1 MQFYKKLAFI
11 TGLSNFMKMK
21 KAIII
26 GATSGIGKSLAEL
39 LLREE
44 YAVGVTGRREELF
57 QSIKNQETSRIVF
70 KKMDV
75 QDVSTLEPICNE
87 LVRKLGGLDLLIISA
102 GIGEVNKNLNFEVE
116 NSVIKT
122 NIQGFTCMADWAVR
136 HFKEQGYG
144 HLVNISS
151 IAGIRGNGVAP
162 SYNATKAY
170 QINYLEGL
178 RINVKDY
185 GSSITITDVRPGFVD
200 TPMAKGE
207 GLFWVASVQKAAEE
221 IFEAI
226 KQKRKVVYITKRWRL
241 IALLLKVIPFSIL
254 KRV

>member
-1 MQFYKKLAFI
+1 
-11 TGLSNFMKMK
+11 MK

-39 LLREE
+39 LIEE
-44 YAVGVTGRREELF
+44 GYEVGVTGRREELF
-57 QSIKNQETSRIVF
+57 QSIKTQISSKIVF

-75 QDVSTLEPICNE
+75 QYLSNLESICNE
-87 LVRKLGGLDLLIISA
+87 LVNHLGGLDLLIFSA
-102 GIGEVNKNLNFEVE
+102 GIGEENKSLNFDVE

-122 NIQGFTCMADWAVR
+122 NIQGFTCIADWAVR
-136 HFKEQGYG
+136 YFKEQGYG

-151 IAGIRGNGVAP
+151 IAGIRGNGIAP
-162 SYNATKAY
+162 SYNSTKAY

-178 RINVKDY
+178 RINVKHY

-200 TPMAKGE
+200 TEMAKGE
-207 GLFWVASVQKAAEE
+207 GLFWVAPVQKAAKQ

-226 KQKRKVVYITKRWRL
+226 RQKKQVVYITKRWKL
-241 IALLLKVIPFSIL
+241 IALLLRIIPFSIL